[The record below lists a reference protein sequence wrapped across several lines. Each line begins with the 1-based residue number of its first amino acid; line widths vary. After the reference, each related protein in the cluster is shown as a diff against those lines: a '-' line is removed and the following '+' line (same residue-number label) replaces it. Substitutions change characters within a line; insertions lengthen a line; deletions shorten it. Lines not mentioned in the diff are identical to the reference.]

1 MQYHGHPVKYND
13 QAFHESRR
21 LTNRDVMLARFRA
34 AEESRMVTREAY
46 GKRTAIFAEAV
57 TRLSRVNHKVR
68 RTLDDVSTGDRL
80 GKPSFLCN
88 TILEAVTCTL
98 NSIPDD
104 TINPPSFRFG
114 APKSVTARPAQIS
127 YDQLFDSQE
136 NDSEPR
142 FLSGERR
149 ITRNLRAVINA
160 VPKFDSD
167 CEPGQISARSEP
179 APQRTESSSTSAY
192 TEIVNRPRKN
202 SKIENVIGL
211 SSETLSRPFKVL
223 DINRPAEIFQ

>member
-1 MQYHGHPVKYND
+1 
-13 QAFHESRR
+13 
-21 LTNRDVMLARFRA
+21 
-34 AEESRMVTREAY
+34 MVTREAFS
-46 GKRTAIFAEAV
+46 KRTAIFEEAV
-57 TRLSRVNHKVR
+57 ARLSRVNHKVR
-68 RTLDDVSTGDRL
+68 RTLDDLSTGDRL

-88 TILEAVTCTL
+88 TILEAITCTL

-104 TINPPSFRFG
+104 TVNPPSFRFG
-114 APKSVTARPAQIS
+114 ATRSVAARPAQIS
-127 YDQLFDSQE
+127 YDQLFENKE

-149 ITRNLRAVINA
+149 IKRNLRAVINA

-179 APQRTESSSTSAY
+179 APHRTESSSTSAY

-211 SSETLSRPFKVL
+211 SSEKLSRPLKVL
-223 DINRPAEIFQ
+223 DINKPADVFQ